1 MMNRRR
7 RAHHVHSNI
16 ACARVGEK
24 QEAEAE
30 NHERLKNGE
39 QNVAQEAKSG

>member
-1 MMNRRR
+1 MNRQR
-7 RAHHVHSNI
+7 RAHHVLSNI

-30 NHERLKNGE
+30 NHERFKNGE